1 MATNQSDLFAKAG
14 VSTVG
19 GGASDWGGPERIPP
33 VTEPALIVDV
43 AGFEG
48 PLDLLLTLSRSQKV
62 DLTRISILEL
72 ADQYIAFIEAVQTT
86 RLELAADYLVMAAW
100 LAYLKSR
107 LLLPDPP
114 KDDEPSGEELAA
126 SLAFRL
132 RRLEAMR
139 EVARTLTTRNRLGR
153 DVFARGQPEEIASAN
168 RPVLI
173 ATLFDLLTAYA
184 DHRQRKMLTSVQVA
198 RRSVWSLADARDIL
212 ERLVGTFG
220 DWTPIEGFLTRYMT
234 RETRSTVIASSF
246 SASLE
251 LVREGR
257 LELRQ
262 AGPFAPLFLRAASRA
277 PDVPDDFD
285 PAADPDFEDRHD
297 R

>member
-1 MATNQSDLFAKAG
+1 MASSKPDLFAKTGAPQGAADVAG
-14 VSTVG
+14 W
-19 GGASDWGGPERIPP
+19 DGPERRVPP
-33 VTEPALIVDV
+33 AEQALIVDV

-48 PLDLLLTLSRSQKV
+48 PLDLLLALSRSQKV
-62 DLTRISILEL
+62 DLARISILEL
-72 ADQYIAFIEAVQTT
+72 ADQYLAFIEAVETT

-114 KDDEPSGEELAA
+114 KDDEPTGAEMAA
-126 SLAFRL
+126 ALAFRL

-139 EVARTLTTRNRLGR
+139 AASAQLMAMPQLGR
-153 DVFARGQPEEIASAN
+153 ALFVRGAPEETAATS

-173 ATLFDLLTAYA
+173 ASLFDLLTAYA

-198 RRSVWSLADARDIL
+198 RRSVWSLADARAIL
-212 ERLVGTFG
+212 ERLVGNFAE
-220 DWTPIEGFLTRYMT
+220 WTPIEGFLARHMT

-262 AGPFAPLFLRAASRA
+262 SGPFAPLFLRKAAREADAIDIPADEPPPRGRSR
-277 PDVPDDFD
+277 P
-285 PAADPDFEDRHD
+285 
-297 R
+297 